1 MKYILLGASGTAK
14 VIASSLLRNGTWAED
29 IIVLDDDETKI
40 GNFLLNGMV
49 PIVDKIGNLKNNTGN
64 IINCVGSIGDNSLR
78 NKIFTIVGSYTIESY
93 YDIKPSIKFSGYID
107 PTCVIFY
114 SKISDSVILL
124 PNVTI
129 NVGTQIGNNVLINT
143 GSIIEHDCK
152 IGDYTFIAP
161 GCNIAGNVTIGK
173 NVFIGIGTTIIGGVT
188 IGDNVVIGAG
198 SLVLR
203 DVESNSKVYGHPV
216 HK

>member
-1 MKYILLGASGTAK
+1 MRYVLLGASGTAK
-14 VIASSLLRNGTWAED
+14 VIISSLLKGGCSLSD
-29 IIVLDDDETKI
+29 ITVVDDDRYK
-40 GNFLLNGMV
+40 
-49 PIVDKIGNLKNNTGN
+49 KGN
-64 IINCVGSIGDNSLR
+64 IILGVSVDNHIESDFAINCVGSTGDNTSR
-78 NKIFTIVGSYTIESY
+78 NNVFRRNLNWIGYVDWSCNTSY
-93 YDIKPSIKFSGYID
+93 SI
-107 PTCVIFY
+107 
-114 SKISDSVILL
+114 ISQSAILL
-124 PNVTI
+124 PNVVVNAGSI
-129 NVGTQIGNNVLINT
+129 IGKNVLINT

-152 IGDYTFIAP
+152 VGENTFISP